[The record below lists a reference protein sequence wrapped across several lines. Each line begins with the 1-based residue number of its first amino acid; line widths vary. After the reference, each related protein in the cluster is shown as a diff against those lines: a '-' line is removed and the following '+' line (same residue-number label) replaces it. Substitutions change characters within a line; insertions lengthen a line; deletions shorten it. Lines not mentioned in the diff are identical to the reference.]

1 MGPSLYSCDAL
12 RGFEGGFGAGEQEKA
27 RNAGVARGERTADV
41 PHRTGAGTGGSEAA
55 GRRRADSGGTVHHRL
70 AEREEQIPSV
80 AAHFVPGRG
89 GRGSGGG
96 GGGGCRRGENGNQG
110 VGGEGGGGGDG
121 TRGGTAEADDGV
133 GKI

>member
-55 GRRRADSGGTVHHRL
+55 GRRRADAGGAVHHRL
-70 AEREEQIPSV
+70 AERGEQGPFG
-80 AAHFVPGRG
+80 AATPVPG
-89 GRGSGGG
+89 S
-96 GGGGCRRGENGNQG
+96 
-110 VGGEGGGGGDG
+110 GGDG
-121 TRGGTAEADDGV
+121 TRAGGRG
-133 GKI
+133 